1 MMIGNTVKF
10 KDYCNETYTVK
21 VVNIFSDKFDDVKW
35 MIIGDGEISRPHYWS
50 KKTNTYRPVKDKDMD
65 TVFLEVESS
74 RGKTDF
80 ISLKEVLV

>member
-1 MMIGNTVKF
+1 MIGNTVKF

>member
-1 MMIGNTVKF
+1 MIGNTVKF

-50 KKTNTYRPVKDKDMD
+50 KKTNTYRPVKDKDMG

>member
-1 MMIGNTVKF
+1 MV
-10 KDYCNETYTVK
+10 
-21 VVNIFSDKFDDVKW
+21 
-35 MIIGDGEISRPHYWS
+35 IGDGEVSRPHYWS
-50 KKTNTYRPVKDKDMD
+50 KKTKTYRPVKDKDMD